1 LIWLCVFLHR
11 HTLILHPVIKK
22 INSYGR
28 KEIRERNPY
37 VYDFDKLPASEWYVC
52 HIRLPQVP
60 HDIAL
65 VCSYHPSSVK
75 YWYNDLEKL
84 KGYMQQVLQK

>member
-1 LIWLCVFLHR
+1 MEE
-11 HTLILHPVIKK
+11 K
-22 INSYGR
+22 

-37 VYDFDKLPASEWYVC
+37 VYDFDKLPASEWYIC

-75 YWYNDLEKL
+75 YWYSDLEKL
-84 KGYMQQVLQK
+84 KGICNRCCKNNF